1 MNYKNLRI
9 EWLGHSA
16 FLIKNSAVVYI
27 DPFQLKTAEKADVV
41 FITHGH
47 YDHCSLQDIEKIVRK
62 GTIIVIPAGCQS
74 KVMKLKEDVEIKI
87 VNPGEQAIIKGIKV
101 KAVPSYNI
109 NTSSHT
115 KGDGWNGYVIDFDN
129 VRIYHA
135 GDTDMIPEMSPLRE
149 IDIALLPIDGKFA
162 MSAEQAAQA
171 AVIIKP
177 KLAIPMHYGS
187 IVGTKEDA
195 ERFVK
200 LCMQKGIKAEIME
213 KS

>member
-1 MNYKNLRI
+1 MNYKNLKLD
-9 EWLGHSA
+9 WLGQSA
-16 FLIKNSAVVYI
+16 FILRNSSIVYI
-27 DPFQLKTAEKADVV
+27 DPFQLNTEEKADII

-47 YDHCSLQDIEKIVRK
+47 YDHCSIQDIEKIVKK

-87 VNPGEQAIIKGIKV
+87 LNPGEQAIIKGIKV
-101 KAVPSYNI
+101 KAVPAYNT
-109 NTSSHT
+109 NKSFHQ

-162 MSAEQAAQA
+162 MSAEDAANA
-171 AVIIKP
+171 ANIIKP
-177 KLAIPMHYGS
+177 KLSIPMHYGS
-187 IVGTKEDA
+187 IVGTRQDA
-195 ERFVK
+195 ELFVK
-200 LCMQKGIKAEIME
+200 FCMQKGIKAEIME